1 MTDQTSTRTKRYLEV
16 DFIRGMALL
25 LMVVF
30 HLCFD
35 LNYFH
40 YIDIDI
46 RHGLDWRYF
55 RYLILSLF
63 IGTVGISLVLANQ
76 EHINY
81 RKVALRAGKLLIAS
95 IAISVASYVMNPNM
109 WIYFGVIHFIL
120 VGSLLGLFFIRIP
133 NLSLLLGIIIIILFN
148 LELINMHWL
157 YNYLRVPLHL
167 PKYTEDLVQF
177 IPWFAPILIGIF
189 IGTKRWF
196 VFNLQEGPI
205 VNPIVFLGRNALI
218 IYLVHQPILFGFFE
232 LLKLVK

>member
-1 MTDQTSTRTKRYLEV
+1 MLAEHTITTQRYLEV
-16 DFIRGMALL
+16 DFIRGTALL

-30 HLCFD
+30 HLFFD

-63 IGTVGISLVLANQ
+63 IGTVGISLILANQ

-81 RKVALRAGKLLIAS
+81 KKVALRAVKLLLAS
-95 IAISVASYVMNPNM
+95 IAISIASYVMNPNM

-120 VGSLLGLFFIRIP
+120 IGSLMGLLFIRIP
-133 NLSLLLGIIIIILFN
+133 TLSLTLGIIIIVLFN

-157 YNYLRVPLHL
+157 YNALKVPLHL

-177 IPWFAPILIGIF
+177 VPWFALILIGIF

-196 VFNLQEGPI
+196 IFNLKASPL
-205 VNPIVFLGRNALI
+205 VNPIVFLGRNTLV
-218 IYLVHQPILFGFFE
+218 IYLVHQPILFGIFE